1 MQKRKLSRDVQT
13 GNTVYVMFE
22 TQSPD
27 AETQSLDAE
36 TETQSA
42 TYPFHPGKTLG
53 DLCPGISE

>member
-1 MQKRKLSRDVQT
+1 MRKRKHSLRDV
-13 GNTVYVMFE
+13 E
-22 TQSPD
+22 TQSTD

-53 DLCPGISE
+53 DLCPGISV